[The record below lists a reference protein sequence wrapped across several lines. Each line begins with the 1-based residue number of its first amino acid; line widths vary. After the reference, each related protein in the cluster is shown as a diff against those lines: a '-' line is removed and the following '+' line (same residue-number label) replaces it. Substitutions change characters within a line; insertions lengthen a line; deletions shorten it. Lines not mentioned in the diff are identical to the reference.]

1 MVLDRE
7 PFREKFVRLDL
18 PLFIDMV
25 IPDCYGAADP
35 SGCRAIGSQN
45 REDT

>member
-25 IPDCYGAADP
+25 IPDCWGGRPHGIAVP
-35 SGCRAIGSQN
+35 ELGL
-45 REDT
+45 